1 MHSALPQILLGILIL
16 LSTAIVVVPLLKR
29 AGLGAVLGYVFAGAL
44 LGPFGVG
51 FVHEPKT
58 FLEVSEFGVVLLL
71 FVIGLELQPA
81 RLWLM
86 RRTILGFGG
95 VQVLTCAVILTATTA
110 ALGLSV
116 PAAVTVGLA
125 LSLSSTAFA
134 LQMLAERRELT
145 SAHGRVA
152 LGMLLFQDLAAIPI
166 IALVPL
172 LGDSDATFGWQAIAY
187 ALGAVTAV
195 IVIGRYLLRYA
206 LRLVAAAGTQELFT
220 ASALATVVG
229 TALIMHAAGL
239 SMALGGFLAGVLL
252 ADSQYRH
259 ALEADIEPFKGLLL
273 GVFFI
278 AVGMSVDLP
287 LILAQWPTILGIAGG
302 LIAVKMAV
310 TYLTARA
317 WGMPRGSALRLGVVI
332 SEGGEFAFV
341 ILAAAVAGEVLPAA
355 LADVL
360 VAAVIVS
367 MMLFAV
373 LYALLARRPQ
383 TQPEAAFDAP
393 VPENYPVIIAGF
405 GRYGQIVA
413 RLLRAMRIGFT
424 ALEINPSQ
432 VDFVRRYGNRIHYG
446 DAARLDLLRAAGT
459 AEAKIFVLA
468 IDEVETSLRVAQLVR
483 EHFPHVAIYARAR
496 NRRHAYR
503 LMDLGVAHVQRELF
517 LSSLE
522 TGRQVLQGLGVS
534 SEVAT
539 ARSRAF
545 KRHDEG
551 RLHAHRDARDDEQ
564 RLIDL
569 VRGDA
574 VELEALFDEDAHNA
588 ELQRRPAAGSRHR
601 HKRKA
606 DRA

>member
-16 LSTAIVVVPLLKR
+16 LSAAIVVVPLLKR

-51 FVHEPKT
+51 FVHEPET

-86 RRTILGFGG
+86 RQTILGFGG
-95 VQVLTCAVILTATTA
+95 VQVLASAAILAGIAA
-110 ALGLSV
+110 ALGLPA
-116 PAAVTVGLA
+116 PAAITVGLA

-145 SAHGRVA
+145 ATHGRVA

-172 LGDSDATFGWQAIAY
+172 LGDSGGTFGWQAIAY
-187 ALGAVTAV
+187 ALGAVAAV

-229 TALIMHAAGL
+229 TALVMHVAGL

-287 LILAQWPTILGIAGG
+287 LILAQWPTVLGIAGG
-302 LIAVKMAV
+302 LIAVKTAV

-317 WGMPRGSALRLGVVI
+317 WGMPRGPALRLGVVI

-341 ILAAAVAGEVLPAA
+341 ILAAAVAGEVVPAA
-355 LADVL
+355 QADVL

-367 MMLFAV
+367 MILFA
-373 LYALLARRPQ
+373 AL
-383 TQPEAAFDAP
+383 
-393 VPENYPVIIAGF
+393 
-405 GRYGQIVA
+405 
-413 RLLRAMRIGFT
+413 
-424 ALEINPSQ
+424 
-432 VDFVRRYGNRIHYG
+432 
-446 DAARLDLLRAAGT
+446 
-459 AEAKIFVLA
+459 
-468 IDEVETSLRVAQLVR
+468 
-483 EHFPHVAIYARAR
+483 
-496 NRRHAYR
+496 
-503 LMDLGVAHVQRELF
+503 
-517 LSSLE
+517 
-522 TGRQVLQGLGVS
+522 
-534 SEVAT
+534 
-539 ARSRAF
+539 
-545 KRHDEG
+545 
-551 RLHAHRDARDDEQ
+551 
-564 RLIDL
+564 
-569 VRGDA
+569 
-574 VELEALFDEDAHNA
+574 
-588 ELQRRPAAGSRHR
+588 
-601 HKRKA
+601 
-606 DRA
+606 